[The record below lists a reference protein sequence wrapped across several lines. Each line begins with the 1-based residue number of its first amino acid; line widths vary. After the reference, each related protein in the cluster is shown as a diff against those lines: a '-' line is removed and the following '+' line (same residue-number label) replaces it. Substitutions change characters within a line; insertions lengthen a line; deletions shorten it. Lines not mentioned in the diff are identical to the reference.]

1 MNKCFL
7 GALAICLLGLTGCRH
22 VEDSEIV
29 ARFKAAGGGNP
40 DAASTAQIKTWFAH
54 HADFRKELTPLCTAK
69 RKAASADWANT
80 DEGKVCT
87 GLTQANFFGKPN
99 ITSDNVPF

>member
-1 MNKCFL
+1 MNKRLFGTMTL
-7 GALAICLLGLTGCRH
+7 CLLSLTACRH

-29 ARFKAAGGGNP
+29 SRFKAAGGGNP
-40 DAASTAQIKTWFAH
+40 DGATTAQIKTWFAH

-69 RKAASADWANT
+69 RKTATADWAGT

-99 ITSDNVPF
+99 ITSDHVPF